1 MRIELRGFNPLK
13 RVLLP
18 FAILAVAVVVF
29 LIIVRNPERL
39 EPAEPE
45 QSLATVR
52 VATVQPEAV
61 KLEVS
66 SQGKVQASRRVA
78 LSAST
83 SGQVSWVSP
92 SLVPGGFFASD
103 EVIIRLDSRDFEN
116 ALERSRSAVAQAE
129 TEAKHSATELE
140 RYREL
145 ANRSLVSDSQLQDLQ
160 RQADLNQGR
169 LRDAQA
175 ALAQTEL
182 DLRRSEVRAPF
193 AAIVEDTSIEL
204 GQNVN
209 RGQSL
214 ANLLSAD
221 DVEVRIPLALSQLGY
236 LDIPLGYRGELPAD
250 IAPKVVLSGMFGGQL
265 LHWEGKLVRTE
276 AGIDASNNSVQAIVR
291 VKQSS
296 TQAGLGESKTAVPLP
311 IGLFVEANIS
321 GKTVEGIYA
330 LPREVIR
337 SGNRV
342 LIVDAENRLRFRD
355 VEILRLENERVLIQ
369 SGLRAGER
377 ICMSPIQAVVDG
389 MLVQVAQQ

>member
-1 MRIELRGFNPLK
+1 M
-13 RVLLP
+13 P
-18 FAILAVAVVVF
+18 FAILAIAVFVF

-61 KLEVS
+61 VLQVS
-66 SQGKVQASRRVA
+66 SQGKVQASRRVS

-92 SLVPGGFFASD
+92 ALVPGGFFASD
-103 EVIIRLDSRDFEN
+103 EAIIRLDSRDFEN

-129 TEAKHSATELE
+129 TEANHSATELE

-250 IAPKVVLSGMFGGQL
+250 IAPKVVLNGMYGGQL
-265 LHWEGKLVRTE
+265 LHWEGTLVRTE
-276 AGIDASNNSVQAIVR
+276 AGIDVSNNSVQAIVR

-296 TQAGLGESKTAVPLP
+296 TQSGLGESNSEIPLP
-311 IGLFVEANIS
+311 VGLFVEANIL
-321 GKTVEGIYA
+321 GKTVEGIYS

-342 LIVDAENRLRFRD
+342 LIVDAENRLRFRE

>member
-1 MRIELRGFNPLK
+1 MK
-13 RVLLP
+13 RVILP
-18 FAILAVAVVVF
+18 FAILAVAVFVF

-45 QSLATVR
+45 QALATVR

-61 KLEVS
+61 TLEVS

-83 SGQVSWVSP
+83 TGQVSWVSP
-92 SLVPGGFFASD
+92 SLVAGGFFAED
-103 EVIIRLDSRDFEN
+103 DVIIRLDSRDFEN
-116 ALERSRSAVAQAE
+116 ALERSRSSLAQAE
-129 TEAKHSATELE
+129 TEAKHSETELE

-160 RQADLNQGR
+160 RQYDLNQGR

-209 RGQSL
+209 RGQAL

-236 LDIPLGYRGELPAD
+236 LDIPLGYRGELPLE
-250 IAPKVVLSGMFGGQL
+250 IAPKVTLSGMYGGQL
-265 LHWEGKLVRTE
+265 LQWEGTLVRTE

-296 TQAGLGESKTAVPLP
+296 TKEGLGESNNTVPLP
-311 IGLFVEANIS
+311 VGLFVEADIQ
-321 GKTVEGIYA
+321 GKEIEGIYA

-342 LIVDAENRLRFRD
+342 LIVDAENRLRFRE

-369 SGLRAGER
+369 SGLNAGER

-389 MLVQVAQQ
+389 MSVQVAQQ

>member
-1 MRIELRGFNPLK
+1 LK
-13 RVLLP
+13 RVILP
-18 FAILAVAVVVF
+18 FAILAVAVFVF

-45 QSLATVR
+45 QALATVR

-61 KLEVS
+61 TLEVS

-83 SGQVSWVSP
+83 TGQVSWVSP
-92 SLVPGGFFASD
+92 SLVAGGFFAED
-103 EVIIRLDSRDFEN
+103 DVIIRLDSRDFEN
-116 ALERSRSAVAQAE
+116 ALERSRSSLAQAE
-129 TEAKHSATELE
+129 TEAKHSETELE

-160 RQADLNQGR
+160 RQYDLNQGR

-209 RGQSL
+209 RGQAL

-236 LDIPLGYRGELPAD
+236 LDIPLGYRGELPLE
-250 IAPKVVLSGMFGGQL
+250 IAPKVTLSGMYGGQL
-265 LHWEGKLVRTE
+265 LQWEGTLVRTE

-296 TQAGLGESKTAVPLP
+296 TKEGLGESNNTVPLP
-311 IGLFVEANIS
+311 VGLFVEADIQ
-321 GKTVEGIYA
+321 GKEIEGIYA

-342 LIVDAENRLRFRD
+342 LIVDAENRLRFRE

-369 SGLRAGER
+369 SGLNAGER

-389 MLVQVAQQ
+389 MSVQVAQQ

>member
-1 MRIELRGFNPLK
+1 MK
-13 RVLLP
+13 RVILP
-18 FAILAVAVVVF
+18 FAILAVAIFVF

-45 QSLATVR
+45 LSLATVR
-52 VATVQPEAV
+52 VAQVQPEAV
-61 KLEVS
+61 TLTVS
-66 SQGKVQASRRVA
+66 SQGKVQASRRVD

-92 SLVPGGFFASD
+92 SLVRGGFFAKD
-103 EVIIRLDSRDFEN
+103 DVIIRLDSRDFEN
-116 ALERSRSAVAQAE
+116 ALERSLSAVAQAE
-129 TEAKHSATELE
+129 TEANHSTTELA

-145 ANRSLVSDSQLQDLQ
+145 AQRSLVSDSQLQDLQ
-160 RQADLNQGR
+160 RQADLAQGR
-169 LRDAQA
+169 LRDAKA

-193 AAIVEDTSIEL
+193 AAIVEDTNIEL

-221 DVEVRIPLALSQLGY
+221 DVEVRVPLALSQLGY
-236 LDIPLGYRGELPAD
+236 LDIPLGYRGELPAQM
-250 IAPKVVLSGMFGGQL
+250 APKVVLSGMFGGQL
-265 LHWEGKLVRTE
+265 LHWEGTLVRTE

-291 VKQSS
+291 VQQSS
-296 TQAGLGESKTAVPLP
+296 TQEGLGEGSSTVPLP
-311 IGLFVEANIS
+311 VGLFVEASIT
-321 GKTVEGIYA
+321 GKTIEGIFA

-342 LIVDAENRLRFRD
+342 LVVDAENRLRFREVD
-355 VEILRLENERVLIQ
+355 ILRLDNEQVFIQ
-369 SGLRAGER
+369 SGLSAGER

-389 MLVQVAQQ
+389 MLVQVAQK

>member
-1 MRIELRGFNPLK
+1 MK
-13 RVLLP
+13 RVILP
-18 FAILAVAVVVF
+18 FAILAVAVFVF

-45 QSLATVR
+45 QALATVR

-61 KLEVS
+61 TLEVS

-83 SGQVSWVSP
+83 TGQVSWVSP
-92 SLVPGGFFASD
+92 SLVAGGFFAED
-103 EVIIRLDSRDFEN
+103 DVIIRLDSRDFEN
-116 ALERSRSAVAQAE
+116 ALERSRSSLAQAE
-129 TEAKHSATELE
+129 TEAKHSETELE

-160 RQADLNQGR
+160 RQYDLNQGR

-193 AAIVEDTSIEL
+193 AAIVEDTNIEL

-209 RGQSL
+209 RGQAL

-236 LDIPLGYRGELPAD
+236 LDIPLGYRGELPLE
-250 IAPKVVLSGMFGGQL
+250 IAPKVTLSGMYGGQL
-265 LHWEGKLVRTE
+265 LQWEGTLVRTE

-296 TQAGLGESKTAVPLP
+296 TKEGLGESNNTVPLP
-311 IGLFVEANIS
+311 VGLFVEADIQ
-321 GKTVEGIYA
+321 GKEIEGIYA

-342 LIVDAENRLRFRD
+342 LIVDAENRLRFRE

-369 SGLRAGER
+369 SGLNAGER

-389 MLVQVAQQ
+389 MSVQVAQQ